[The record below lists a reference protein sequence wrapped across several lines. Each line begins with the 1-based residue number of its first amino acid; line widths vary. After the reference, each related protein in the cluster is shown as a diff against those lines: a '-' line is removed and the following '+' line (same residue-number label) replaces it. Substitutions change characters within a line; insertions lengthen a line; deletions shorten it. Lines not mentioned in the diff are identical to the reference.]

1 MGQHLLIGLASIVV
15 LGIGAQWLAWRLR
28 LPSILLLLIFGFVAG
43 PGTGFL
49 DPNNLFGDLLL
60 PLVSVS
66 VAVILFEGGLT
77 LRMAALREIGVVR
90 NLITIGLL
98 VTWVIGTGAAHLF
111 LGLDVGLAVLLGA
124 ILVVTGP
131 TVIVPL
137 LRHVRPRGQLGSVV
151 RWEGILNDPIGALL
165 AVLVFEAVLAG
176 RFEGASAHA
185 ALGVLKAAFIGGT
198 LGVLGAGVMILLL
211 KRYWIP
217 DFLQN
222 PVSLM
227 TVVTAFTV
235 SNLLQAESGLLTVTV
250 MGIVLGNQK
259 TVPVKHIIEFKE
271 NLRVLLISV
280 LFIVL
285 AARLQIDDLRH
296 ISVSSLAFL
305 AVLIFIA
312 RPAAVALS
320 TLRSDLSW
328 QERVFLSWMAPRGII
343 AAAVSSIFALKLAE
357 AGHPQAGQLVP
368 LTFLVIIG
376 TVTIYGLTA
385 SRMARWLGVATPNPQ
400 GALIIGAH
408 SWARDVASVLQEE
421 GYEVLLVDTDRRNI
435 SATRLAGLPAFY
447 ASILSDSALDEIE
460 LGGIGRL
467 LALTS
472 NDEANSLAALHFIPA
487 FGRSDVYQL
496 PPEGEGENGIDEIP
510 PHLRG
515 RLLFGPHTTFT
526 FFTSSFAAGAE
537 IKKTGITEQFDYD
550 AFRSLY
556 GERAIPLFLVSEG
569 GDLIV
574 FTADNPPTPKPGQ
587 SLISLVSPS

>member
-1 MGQHLLIGLASIVV
+1 
-15 LGIGAQWLAWRLR
+15 
-28 LPSILLLLIFGFVAG
+28 
-43 PGTGFL
+43 
-49 DPNNLFGDLLL
+49 
-60 PLVSVS
+60 
-66 VAVILFEGGLT
+66 
-77 LRMAALREIGVVR
+77 
-90 NLITIGLL
+90 
-98 VTWVIGTGAAHLF
+98 
-111 LGLDVGLAVLLGA
+111 
-124 ILVVTGP
+124 
-131 TVIVPL
+131 
-137 LRHVRPRGQLGSVV
+137 
-151 RWEGILNDPIGALL
+151 
-165 AVLVFEAVLAG
+165 
-176 RFEGASAHA
+176 
-185 ALGVLKAAFIGGT
+185 
-198 LGVLGAGVMILLL
+198 
-211 KRYWIP
+211 
-217 DFLQN
+217 
-222 PVSLM
+222 M
-227 TVVTAFTV
+227 TVVTAFTM
-235 SNLLQAESGLLTVTV
+235 SNLLQTESGLLTVTV

-271 NLRVLLISV
+271 NLRVLLISI

-320 TLRSDLSW
+320 ALRSDLSW

-385 SRMARWLGVATPNPQ
+385 SRMARWLGVAKPNPQ

-408 SWARDVASVLQEE
+408 SWARAVARVLQEE

-487 FGRSDVYQL
+487 FGRSDVCL
-496 PPEGEGENGIDEIP
+496 SASP
-510 PHLRG
+510 RG
-515 RLLFGPHTTFT
+515 RG
-526 FFTSSFAAGAE
+526 
-537 IKKTGITEQFDYD
+537 
-550 AFRSLY
+550 
-556 GERAIPLFLVSEG
+556 GEWYR
-569 GDLIV
+569 
-574 FTADNPPTPKPGQ
+574 
-587 SLISLVSPS
+587 

>member
-28 LPSILLLLIFGFVAG
+28 LPSILLLLIFGFAAG

-49 DPNNLFGDLLL
+49 DPDKLFGDLLL

-66 VAVILFEGGLT
+66 VAVILFEGGLS
-77 LRMAALREIGVVR
+77 LRIATLREIGVVR
-90 NLITIGLL
+90 NLITIGVC
-98 VTWVIGTGAAHLF
+98 VTWLISAGAGHLF
-111 LGLDVGLAVLLGA
+111 LGLDMGQAVLLGA

-137 LRHVRPRGQLGSVV
+137 LRLVRPKGQLASIVK
-151 RWEGILNDPIGALL
+151 WEGILVDPIGALL

-176 RFEGASAHA
+176 RFEGATAQA
-185 ALGVLKAAFIGGT
+185 ALGVFKAGFIGGA
-198 LGVLGAGVMILLL
+198 LGMLGAGVMILLL

-227 TVVTAFTV
+227 TVVTVFTM
-235 SNLLQAESGLLTVTV
+235 SNVLQTESGLLTVTV

-280 LFIVL
+280 LFIIL

-320 TLRSDLSW
+320 ALRSDLSW
-328 QERVFLSWMAPRGII
+328 QERMFLSWMAPRGII
-343 AAAVSSIFALKLAE
+343 AAAVSSIFALKLVE
-357 AGHPQAGQLVP
+357 AGRPQAGQLVP
-368 LTFLVIIG
+368 ITFLVIIG

-408 SWARDVASVLQEE
+408 SWARAVASVLQEE

-435 SATRLAGLPAFY
+435 SAARLAGLPTFY
-447 ASILSDSALDEIE
+447 ASILSDSVLDEID
-460 LGGIGRL
+460 LGTMGRL

-472 NDEANSLAALHFIPA
+472 DDAVNALGALHFVPL
-487 FGRSDVYQL
+487 FGRSEVYQL
-496 PPEGEGENGIDEIP
+496 APEAEGKEGDETFP

-515 RLLFGPHTTFT
+515 RLLFGAETTYT
-526 FFTSSFAAGAE
+526 FLVSRFEAGAE
-537 IKKTGITEQFDYD
+537 IKKTAITEQFDYE
-550 AFRSLY
+550 AFRALY
-556 GERAIPLFLVSEG
+556 GERALPLFVVSET

-574 FTADNPPTPKPGQ
+574 WTADNPPTPKPGQ

>member
-1 MGQHLLIGLASIVV
+1 
-15 LGIGAQWLAWRLR
+15 
-28 LPSILLLLIFGFVAG
+28 VAG

-49 DPNNLFGDLLL
+49 APDKLFGDLLL

-66 VAVILFEGGLT
+66 VAVILFEGGLS
-77 LRMAALREIGVVR
+77 LRIAALREIGVVR
-90 NLITIGLL
+90 NLITIGLF

-176 RFEGASAHA
+176 RFEEATAH
-185 ALGVLKAAFIGGT
+185 
-198 LGVLGAGVMILLL
+198 
-211 KRYWIP
+211 RYWIP

-227 TVVTAFTV
+227 TVVTAFTM
-235 SNLLQAESGLLTVTV
+235 SNLLQTESGLLTVTV

-271 NLRVLLISV
+271 NLRVLLISI

-320 TLRSDLSW
+320 ALRSDLSW

-385 SRMARWLGVATPNPQ
+385 SRMARWLGVAKPNPQ

-408 SWARDVASVLQEE
+408 SWARAVARVLQEE

-496 PPEGEGENGIDEIP
+496 HVYQLPPEGEGENGIDEIP

-526 FFTSSFAAGAE
+526 FFTNSFAAGAE